1 MADLYIAEASMI
13 PTIAITPNTCSDLND
28 TERAELVKKLEC
40 AQGKLMNLT
49 KYLQTLKNA
58 TIQQELYRRTSL
70 EYLYV

>member
-49 KYLQTLKNA
+49 KYL
-58 TIQQELYRRTSL
+58 
-70 EYLYV
+70 

>member
-13 PTIAITPNTCSDLND
+13 PTIAIIPNTCSDLND

-49 KYLQTLKNA
+49 KYL
-58 TIQQELYRRTSL
+58 
-70 EYLYV
+70 